1 MLNLS
6 ILNLDNSEILLI
18 LFGQFAEPVSM
29 IVGLLVEQFL
39 RVLGLMLDGV
49 QQLVQ
54 LILEGLILDLR
65 EILLVLQ
72 SLASLP
78 HEVLV
83 VKKVASQLVVD
94 SLSLIETAP
103 D

>member
-6 ILNLDNSEILLI
+6 ILNLDNSQILLI

-29 IVGLLVEQFL
+29 IVGLLVEQLL
-39 RVLGLMLDGV
+39 RVLGLMLDSV

-54 LILEGLILDLR
+54 LILECLILDLR

-72 SLASLP
+72 SLAGLP

-83 VKKVASQLVVD
+83 VKKVASQFVVD